1 MTEKLTAQSANRPH
15 EHCGHLMP
23 ALVAGERTECVLRP
37 GHSGSH
43 ADDRGGRW
51 RYDPHYHLAPAGLR
65 EQIAAALEDYPADH
79 WTPSDVAGWI
89 MPTVAA
95 AFDQYREQVAN
106 NAEQPPRTTPNNPAA
121 ALELDV
127 DVLHRKL
134 LAAKRAARH
143 IGAWGVLQAIDEASA
158 SRTTPDNP
166 ATSSDTADN
175 PLREQV
181 QASIES
187 EVYEFRE
194 RTMWWPE
201 GGITQEIARLAT
213 RGAMEIRDRELEQ
226 LRAKVAEFDHIINW
240 HTTCASCAR
249 ILDSAY
255 QETMRAEK
263 AEQQRDR
270 LAGVLSEVLA
280 AFVHKVDGYRIPRR
294 SAEADVVTLDKW
306 RSALDQTQEVP

>member
-1 MTEKLTAQSANRPH
+1 MTEKLTAQSANRPR
-15 EHCGHLMP
+15 EYCGHLTP
-23 ALVAGERTECVLRP
+23 PLVAGERTECVLRP

-121 ALELDV
+121 ALEIDV

-143 IGAWGVLQAIDEASA
+143 IGAWGVLQAIDEAGGG
-158 SRTTPDNP
+158 RTTPDNP
-166 ATSSDTADN
+166 TASSNTADN
-175 PLREQV
+175 PLRQRIAAALYEHSNPGYRW
-181 QASIES
+181 ADAHPHDLA
-187 EVYEFRE
+187 VY
-194 RTMWWPE
+194 
-201 GGITQEIARLAT
+201 GADADAVLAV
-213 RGAMEIRDRELEQ
+213 RDRDMRVLADEVTRLSAITGQ
-226 LRAKVAEFDHIINW
+226 LRDLAGRWQATVRPGETHPAAAAILGIIDGDGPSVRECAKADRVW
-240 HTTCASCAR
+240 P
-249 ILDSAY
+249 L
-255 QETMRAEK
+255 EK
-263 AEQQRDR
+263 AGE
-270 LAGVLSEVLA
+270 
-280 AFVHKVDGYRIPRR
+280 
-294 SAEADVVTLDKW
+294 
-306 RSALDQTQEVP
+306 